1 MSGKFPYYKIHNMKQ
16 QDDLFDALDTNT
28 KQPLE
33 QTSLTTPMSDEEVN
47 QRNKNRMKKEE
58 APQTEV
64 AKTTPDETQKLPQK
78 PLTPMQVFYNS
89 MEAYKKIVLTN
100 LLSKHNI
107 DPSQFVQIV
116 VSELK
121 KNEKLQQAFKDNPNS
136 LFASILAG
144 AEIGL
149 IPSDM
154 LGEFYIIPRVVGGKL
169 TAMPQIGY
177 KGLVNI
183 LLRSG
188 EITKIHTECVYEGD
202 HFEAIYGLEQNII
215 HKPNFEAERSANTL
229 KFVYAV
235 AKLKNGDYQF
245 QVLTKGEILKIKA
258 LSRYENDLY
267 LNDKK
272 DPNMWMVRK
281 TALVQL
287 SKMLPKDYYSKK
299 AVELDNN
306 IEGGAFLSLDEDNQ
320 IRIVDGKKI
329 APNKQAS
336 VINTLNALPD
346 IPE

>member
-1 MSGKFPYYKIHNMKQ
+1 MSGKFPYFKTNNMKQ
-16 QDDLFDALDTNT
+16 QDDLFDALDTNET
-28 KQPLE
+28 KPL
-33 QTSLTTPMSDEEVN
+33 QQASLATTMSDDEKE
-47 QRNKNRMKKEE
+47 QRNKNRMAKEE
-58 APQTEV
+58 PPQTIE
-64 AKTTPDETQKLPQK
+64 ETQKLPQK

-121 KNEKLQQAFKDNPNS
+121 KNEKLQQAFKDNPSS

-215 HKPNFEAERSANTL
+215 HKPNF
-229 KFVYAV
+229 
-235 AKLKNGDYQF
+235 
-245 QVLTKGEILKIKA
+245 
-258 LSRYENDLY
+258 
-267 LNDKK
+267 
-272 DPNMWMVRK
+272 
-281 TALVQL
+281 
-287 SKMLPKDYYSKK
+287 
-299 AVELDNN
+299 
-306 IEGGAFLSLDEDNQ
+306 
-320 IRIVDGKKI
+320 
-329 APNKQAS
+329 
-336 VINTLNALPD
+336 
-346 IPE
+346 

>member
-1 MSGKFPYYKIHNMKQ
+1 
-16 QDDLFDALDTNT
+16 
-28 KQPLE
+28 
-33 QTSLTTPMSDEEVN
+33 VN
-47 QRNKNRMKKEE
+47 QKVDTQKFIEQNKTTKMAKETTKKEPSQLE
-58 APQTEV
+58 ITSNVMKVEEQKPITPAP
-64 AKTTPDETQKLPQK
+64 LPTK
-78 PLTPMQVFYNS
+78 PLTPIQQFHNNL
-89 MEAYKKIVLTN
+89 EAYKKNVLPN

-107 DPSQFVQIV
+107 EPSQFVQIV

-121 KNEKLQQAFKDNPNS
+121 KNEKLLQAFKENPSS

-154 LGEFYIIPRVVGGKL
+154 LGEFYIIPRNINEKM
-169 TAMPQIGY
+169 TATPQIGY

-202 HFEAIYGLEQNII
+202 EFEAIYGLEQNII
-215 HKPNFEAERSANTL
+215 HKPNFDVQRNSNTL

-245 QVLTKGEILKIKA
+245 QVLTKGQITQIKSM
-258 LSRYENDLY
+258 SRYENDLY
-267 LNDKK
+267 FNDKK

-287 SKMLPKDYYSKK
+287 AKMLPKDYYGKK
-299 AVELDNN
+299 AVEMDNQL
-306 IEGGAFLSLDEDNQ
+306 EGGAILSLDDNNE
-320 IRIVDGKKI
+320 IRIIDGKKI
-329 APNKQAS
+329 VSHKQAN
-336 VINTLNALPD
+336 VIGTLNALPD

>member
-1 MSGKFPYYKIHNMKQ
+1 MKQ
-16 QDDLFDALDTNT
+16 QDDLFAPLDAN
-28 KQPLE
+28 E
-33 QTSLTTPMSDEEVN
+33 QEPQTQQVSLSTTMSDDEKE

-58 APQTEV
+58 
-64 AKTTPDETQKLPQK
+64 TTPSEVVKQPTQEAQNVPQK

-336 VINTLNALPD
+336 VINTINSLPD